1 MKIQKTSSSTS
12 SKSSNSHHAGNLKS
26 SSTESNQSNHFE
38 TNFDTL
44 DALPVDHHRHAE
56 LQEDEEIDLNI
67 FVSDLLDQMTSRF
80 DIVGKSILSRVDAL
94 GDRIDDLEKNMNE
107 LVLSGEG
114 QTVSTGGRTSGGAIG
129 LEAQGE
135 TS

>member
-12 SKSSNSHHAGNLKS
+12 SKSSSSHHAGNLKS

-38 TNFDTL
+38 TNFDTF
-44 DALPVDHHRHAE
+44 DEPAAVDQ
-56 LQEDEEIDLNI
+56 QEEEEEIDLNI

-80 DIVGKSILSRVDAL
+80 DNVSKSILNRIDAM
-94 GDRIDDLEKNMNE
+94 GDRIDDLEKNINE

-114 QTVSTGGRTSGGAIG
+114 QKVGTGGSASGGAIG
-129 LEAQGE
+129 LDAQGE
-135 TS
+135 TI

>member
-12 SKSSNSHHAGNLKS
+12 SKSSSSHHAGNLKS

-38 TNFDTL
+38 TNFDTF
-44 DALPVDHHRHAE
+44 DEPAAVDQ
-56 LQEDEEIDLNI
+56 QEEEEIDLNI

-80 DIVGKSILSRVDAL
+80 DNVSKSILNRIDAM
-94 GDRIDDLEKNMNE
+94 GDRIDDLEKNINE

-114 QTVSTGGRTSGGAIG
+114 QKVGTRGSASGGAIG
-129 LEAQGE
+129 LDAQGE
-135 TS
+135 TI